1 MKKAEELAEKY
12 TEEKRK
18 PWDLDA
24 CAQNACLNGFMAGY
38 KAALSTKTDKVQML
52 LDTLEEIS
60 NRMPEL
66 SPEQECIGN
75 RAIAA
80 LAIKSYYQTVEG

>member
-1 MKKAEELAEKY
+1 MKKAEDLAEKY

-38 KAALSTKTDKVQML
+38 KAALSTKTDRVQIL
-52 LDTLEEIS
+52 IEALERQTHPHVES
-60 NRMPEL
+60 FCKE
-66 SPEQECIGN
+66 
-75 RAIAA
+75 RAKNA
-80 LAIKSYYQTVEG
+80 LAAFSQTDEGEGA